1 MGQTRFDVQKWIL
14 RAARPAKKLISRVYR
29 RHSILFGPAVPHLF
43 FHSLSI
49 LPALSFRSNDDPV
62 HSFEKY
68 FVTVDEFKAAL
79 ERLYANGYA
88 LVSIYDAVSGH
99 YDLPEGKKPLV
110 LSFDDINYYDYMT
123 GYGFAKRMILT
134 KDGRIAHEYID
145 TDGETKVTFEG
156 DSMPIM
162 ESFIEAH
169 PDFSYNGARGVIAL
183 TGYEGILGYR
193 HAEEQRDELIPLVE
207 ALKSKGW
214 IFASHSWGHHH
225 RAYSDGPVFTYKGKR
240 DIDRWFREVSPY
252 IGKTDIFIPP
262 FGIDTRK
269 NARLDAYLRKCGFNY
284 FCPISDRST
293 LSMTHG
299 AYYYM
304 RINVDGGVL
313 SRYPL
318 LLYPLLGH
326 FHPYL
331 SKERKNHYPDV
342 ILTAEGLVSYAR
354 RCLDIP
360 TVYIWGAQGEKVTES
375 FLKCCRRDFPDV
387 FDDRKIRELKP
398 FCGIGYRAFDC
409 CGLLK
414 CYTMGGLEHLRFN
427 QEMDL
432 NAAALFAASTH
443 KGGIETLPETPGIC
457 LYMEGHTGLYEG
469 NGSVIECTSNPK
481 FGNGVV
487 RTKLPDR
494 PWTHWYE
501 MPWVDYNMKG

>member
-1 MGQTRFDVQKWIL
+1 MEGE
-14 RAARPAKKLISRVYR
+14 KKY
-29 RHSILFGPAVPHLF
+29 PH
-43 FHSLSI
+43 
-49 LPALSFRSNDDPV
+49 
-62 HSFEKY
+62 
-68 FVTVDEFKAAL
+68 
-79 ERLYANGYA
+79 
-88 LVSIYDAVSGH
+88 
-99 YDLPEGKKPLV
+99 
-110 LSFDDINYYDYMT
+110 M
-123 GYGFAKRMILT
+123 
-134 KDGRIAHEYID
+134 
-145 TDGETKVTFEG
+145 
-156 DSMPIM
+156 
-162 ESFIEAH
+162 
-169 PDFSYNGARGVIAL
+169 
-183 TGYEGILGYR
+183 
-193 HAEEQRDELIPLVE
+193 
-207 ALKSKGW
+207 
-214 IFASHSWGHHH
+214 
-225 RAYSDGPVFTYKGKR
+225 
-240 DIDRWFREVSPY
+240 
-252 IGKTDIFIPP
+252 
-262 FGIDTRK
+262 
-269 NARLDAYLRKCGFNY
+269 C
-284 FCPISDRST
+284 
-293 LSMTHG
+293 
-299 AYYYM
+299 
-304 RINVDGGVL
+304 GGVL
-313 SRYPL
+313 ASILLSHKKDKSPQGVADPLNKSNFIRDLARIVKPGFDYSSDSNPEPIVSYYVNCRRKTSSVVPFAKDAYIEAFRRQMEESYPL

-360 TVYIWGAQGEKVTES
+360 TVYIWGAKGEKVTES